1 MSENSI
7 QIVVAG
13 ASGFIGQALLPALA
27 GKFPG
32 AHITALSRVKRKS
45 DDKNIEWKP
54 CDLFSMKSLEEALPE
69 RVDLAI
75 YLVHSMGP
83 TAQLDQGSFA
93 DYDLI
98 LADNFAKT
106 LSKRGVKHMIY
117 LGGLIPET
125 KELSDHLRSRLEVEE
140 AFSSYQIPLTVFRA
154 GLIMGEEGSSWQIL
168 LKLVSRLPIM
178 LCPSWT
184 HTKTTPT
191 ALNQVVYAITEA
203 ALNPLHVAKVY
214 DLAGC
219 QPLTYIEMMRQTA
232 ERLGKGR
239 LFLRVAL
246 FTPWLSRLWVSLITN
261 TPRELVYPLIQS
273 LRHPMLARKS
283 HLFPGIDDNRSYQ
296 SLLDG
301 VNFNY
306 QSSNPIL
313 KFRPAGGTVR
323 SVQRLD
329 LPAGRDALWVK
340 EEYLRWLP
348 KFLNPI
354 PLVTVTQEGD
364 RVAISLFGQV
374 LLELSFS
381 LERSHKDRQLLYIK
395 TGRLVHKENRGRL
408 EFRVVLNRKYV
419 IAAIHDYSPAL
430 PWYLYKYTQARLHL
444 WVMRSFGRHLQ
455 RLDHQDLRVSS
466 AT

>member
-1 MSENSI
+1 MAEIPI
-7 QIVVAG
+7 QIVIAG
-13 ASGFIGQALLPALA
+13 ASGFIGQALLPVLTA
-27 GKFPG
+27 KFPG
-32 AHITALSRVKRKS
+32 AQITALSRGKRKS
-45 DDKNIEWKP
+45 ESPNVHWKP

-106 LSKRGVKHMIY
+106 LSQRGVKHVIY

-125 KELSDHLRSRLEVEE
+125 KDLSEHLRSRLEVEE
-140 AFSSYQIPLTVFRA
+140 AFSSHHIPLTVFRA

-168 LKLVSRLPIM
+168 IKLVRRLPIM

-184 HTKTTPT
+184 HTRTTPT
-191 ALNQVVYAITEA
+191 ALSQVIYAISEA
-203 ALNPLHVAKVY
+203 ALNPQHVAKVY

-219 QPLTYIEMMRQTA
+219 QSLTYIQMMRQTA
-232 ERLGKGR
+232 KRLGKGR
-239 LFLRVAL
+239 LFLRIAL

-283 HLFPGIDDNRSYQ
+283 HLFPGIDDNRTYQ
-296 SLLDG
+296 SLLDEID
-301 VNFNY
+301 FNY

-348 KFLNPI
+348 TFLSPI
-354 PLVTVTQEGD
+354 LLVTATLAGD
-364 RVAISLFGQV
+364 RVAICLFGQV
-374 LLELSFS
+374 LLEMSFS

-395 TGRLVHKENRGRL
+395 RGLLVHKENRGRL

-455 RLDHQDLRVSS
+455 RLDRQDLRVSP
-466 AT
+466 AN

>member
-1 MSENSI
+1 MIDNPV

-13 ASGFIGQALLPALA
+13 ASGFIGQAVLPALA
-27 GKFPG
+27 AKFPD
-32 AHITALSRVKRKS
+32 AHITALSRGKRDS
-45 DDKNIEWKP
+45 DNKNIEWKP
-54 CDLFSMKSLEEALPE
+54 CDLFSMKSLEEALPA

-83 TAQLDQGSFA
+83 TAQLDQGNFA

-98 LADNFAKT
+98 LADNFANT
-106 LSKRGVKHMIY
+106 LSARGVKHVIY
-117 LGGLIPET
+117 LGGLIPDT
-125 KELSDHLRSRLEVEE
+125 GKLSEHLRSRLEVEE
-140 AFSSYQIPLTVFRA
+140 AFSSHHIPLTVFRA
-154 GLIMGEEGSSWQIL
+154 GLIMGDGGSSWQIL
-168 LKLVSRLPIM
+168 LKLVRRLPIM

-184 HTKTTPT
+184 HTRTTPT
-191 ALNQVVYAITEA
+191 ALSQVVYAIAEA
-203 ALNPLHVAKVY
+203 ALNPQHVAKVY

-219 QPLTYIEMMRQTA
+219 QSLTYIEMMHQTA

-261 TPRELVYPLIQS
+261 TPRELVYPLIHS

-283 HLFPGIDDNRSYQ
+283 HLFPGIDGSRTYQ
-296 SLLDG
+296 SLLDEI
-301 VNFNY
+301 NFNY
-306 QSSNPIL
+306 ESSNPIL

-329 LPAGRDALWVK
+329 LPEGRDALWVK

-348 KFLNPI
+348 AFLNPI
-354 PLVTVTQEGD
+354 PLVTVTLEGD
-364 RVAISLFGQV
+364 RVAISLFGQS
-374 LLELSFS
+374 LLEMSFS

-408 EFRVVLNRKYV
+408 EFRVVLHRKYV
-419 IAAIHDYSPAL
+419 LAAIHDYSPSL
-430 PWYLYKYTQARLHL
+430 PWYIYKYSQARLHL
-444 WVMRSFGRHLQ
+444 WVMRSFGRHLH
-455 RLDHQDLRVSS
+455 RIDHQDVRVSP